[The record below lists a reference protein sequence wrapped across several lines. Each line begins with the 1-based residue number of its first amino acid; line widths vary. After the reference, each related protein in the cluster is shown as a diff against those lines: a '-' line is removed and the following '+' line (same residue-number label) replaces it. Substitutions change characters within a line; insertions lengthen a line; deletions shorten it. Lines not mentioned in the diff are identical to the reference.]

1 MRSIVATLKRSG
13 LLVLGFAGSVLAQ
26 GSLPRP
32 LPVYFL
38 EVRTNIAG
46 ESATVAEDITTSME
60 TAFSS
65 RRQSFRL
72 IEKRDLGEVE
82 RQILANLEVGKKPS
96 PALIAKARSA
106 YGFVRGELV
115 RRDDGVELRVKMI
128 AMDSEILWAQEKTL
142 SLLKWKDGEARR
154 EVAAWLAADA
164 EAQVFSVPVQPG
176 PPARKPEDA
185 EMGINAASKGDC
197 AKARPFLENASAI
210 DPNNAEVYFWLSR
223 CQNLEGQSQA
233 AGESATHGLLAKQRP
248 DLFLERA
255 VSLLARGQTSAA
267 IQGHRPC
274 AQNQPKRSGG
284 TRTERRCFDAT
295 GRLCRGHFEL
305 RRSLFDEGGEGQLPQ
320 IGGRLPQEWDTWSG
334 CGGRCGM
341 PVIAVVA

>member
-267 IQGHRPC
+267 IQDIDRALKINPNDPAALELKGDALMRL
-274 AQNQPKRSGG
+274 GG
-284 TRTERRCFDAT
+284 YAEAISNYGAAYSMKAGKDNCRKLADAYRKNGT
-295 GRLCRGHFEL
+295 PGQGAAVDAECQSL
-305 RRSLFDEGGEGQLPQ
+305 R
-320 IGGRLPQEWDTWSG
+320 
-334 CGGRCGM
+334 
-341 PVIAVVA
+341 